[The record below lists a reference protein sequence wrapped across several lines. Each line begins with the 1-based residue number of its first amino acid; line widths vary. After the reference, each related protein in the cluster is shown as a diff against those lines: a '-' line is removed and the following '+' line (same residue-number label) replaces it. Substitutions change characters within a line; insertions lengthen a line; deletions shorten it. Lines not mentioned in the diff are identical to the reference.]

1 MVVCMLISRLD
12 KKEKGNDKSKKVKMI
27 SVFNTF
33 VTKVFVTAALNYRAI
48 KSQSEKVL
56 DV

>member
-1 MVVCMLISRLD
+1 MLISRLD

>member
-1 MVVCMLISRLD
+1 MLISRLD
-12 KKEKGNDKSKKVKMI
+12 KKEKGNNKSKKVKMI

-33 VTKVFVTAALNYRAI
+33 VTKVFVTAALNYRPI